1 MSPRAHPFACLLRL
15 GAVLTPVAAVAATDL
30 ESRFTKQ
37 VHPFLETYCISCHGA
52 EKPKADFD
60 LSPYSTM
67 NRVVADYANWELVLE
82 KLESGEMPNEKA
94 EKFPTDKLR
103 HEIIDWIQAMRK
115 AEGKKNAGDPGP
127 VLARRL
133 SNAEYD
139 YTIRDLTG
147 ADIRPTRE
155 FPVDPANQ
163 AGFDNSGESLAMS
176 PALVKKYLQAA
187 REVSEHLL
195 LQPEGFAFAP
205 HPVVIDTDRD
215 KYSVLKIVDFY
226 RRQPTDYAA
235 YFWAAW
241 RYEYRAVFGEPNLTL
256 AESAARAKLSPKYLA
271 TIWSTLAEKREE
283 VGPIAKLQAMWRAVP
298 VVKAMPGEVRQGF
311 EQMRDFVIRVREEIV
326 PEVKNLKAPQIN
338 EGSQTLVLWKDRQ
351 MAANRRRYDP
361 AALQVA
367 SATPVAD
374 AAASAEKAMAAKPAA
389 APGPRPVDP
398 IRAGGVFLAPEI
410 TTTASSATFQMA
422 AAKRRAGDPDLV
434 VPAEPAERAR
444 YEAAFARFAEIF
456 PDAFYITERA
466 RVYLDAEKERKLEGR
481 LLSAGLHSMTG
492 FFRDDGPLYDLVLD
506 DAGRKE
512 LDRLWQE
519 FDFAAFIPER
529 MHTSFVWFERTDSNF
544 MRDSEFDPYRPEDKS
559 VTSQPKIKKLAEL
572 YLTKA
577 VKNGASEQV
586 QAAIKEHFEIVAANV
601 LRVEEQRVAAEPSH
615 LAALQRFAERA
626 YRRPL
631 TTTERAGLLAFYR
644 ESRDAN
650 GLDHEEAMRD
660 CVASVLMSPHFSY
673 RIDLAEAAGASS
685 ATPVPAQKKP
695 GFFASKRPPAEAAP
709 ALRPGTRPLSDYA
722 LANRLSYFI
731 WASMPDAE
739 LLAHAAS
746 GDLHRPEVLAAQ
758 ARRMT
763 KDDRI
768 RRLAVEFGGNW
779 LDFRRFEEINT
790 VDRERFPE
798 FTNELRS
805 AMFEEP
811 VRFFTDLVRENRS
824 VLNFLYADYTFV
836 NAALAKHYG
845 IANYHVGLDDWERID
860 HADRFGRG
868 GLMPMAVFLTAN
880 SPGLRTSPVKRGYWV
895 VRRLLGERIPPPPA
909 VVPLLPNDEKQLG
922 ELTLRETLA
931 KHREDKS
938 CASCHARFDSFG
950 LVFEGYGAVGE
961 RREKDF
967 GGHAVDTRAAFAD
980 GKERTGLAGLRSF
993 VQEKREADFVE
1004 NLCRK
1009 LTAYALGRTLLPSD
1023 DALIEQMRAR
1033 LAKDNFRF
1041 GGLVETII
1049 TSPQFL
1055 TKRVPATLAANS
1067 APTPAQP

>member
-1 MSPRAHPFACLLRL
+1 MPPRAHPIAGLFLL
-15 GAVLTPVAAVAATDL
+15 GAVLARGAVPDL

-60 LSPYSTM
+60 LSSYSTM
-67 NRVVADYANWELVLE
+67 DRVVAGYANWELVLE
-82 KLESGEMPNEKA
+82 KLESGEMPSEKA

-115 AEGKKNAGDPGP
+115 AEGQKNAGDPGP

-133 SNAEYD
+133 SNAEFD

-187 REVSEHLL
+187 REVSEHLIL
-195 LQPEGFAFAP
+195 KPEGFAFAP

-226 RRQPTDYAA
+226 RRQPTDYVA
-235 YFWAAW
+235 YFSAAW

-256 AESAARAKLSPKYLA
+256 AEIAASAKLSPKYLA

-283 VGPIAKLQAMWRAVP
+283 VGPIAKLQAMWRAIP
-298 VVKAMPGEVRQGF
+298 VVKAMPGEVRQGL
-311 EQMRDFVIRVREEIV
+311 EQMRDFVVRLREEIV
-326 PEVKNLKAPQIN
+326 PEVKNLKGPQMDN
-338 EGSQTLVLWKDRQ
+338 GSQTLVLWKDRQ

-361 AALQVA
+361 TALQVA
-367 SATPVAD
+367 GATPVAD
-374 AAASAEKAMAAKPAA
+374 AAAPAEKAMAAKAVAAA
-389 APGPRPVDP
+389 APKPVDP
-398 IRAGGVFLAPEI
+398 IRAGGVFLPPEL

-422 AAKRRAGDPDLV
+422 ASKRRASDPDLV
-434 VPAEPAERAR
+434 VPADPTERAR

-466 RVYLDAEKERKLEGR
+466 RVYLDAEKEQKLAGR

-492 FFRDDGPLYDLVLD
+492 YFRDDGPLYDLVLD
-506 DAGRKE
+506 EAGRKE
-512 LDRLWQE
+512 IDRLWQE
-519 FDFAAFIPER
+519 FEFAAFIPQR
-529 MHTSFVWFERTDSNF
+529 MHTSFVWFERTDSSF
-544 MRDSEFDPYRPEDKS
+544 LRDREFDPYRSEDKS
-559 VTSQPKIKKLAEL
+559 VTSQAKIKQLAEL
-572 YLTKA
+572 YLAKA
-577 VKNGASEQV
+577 TRNGASEQV
-586 QAAIKEHFEIVAANV
+586 QAAIKEHFEIVAANI
-601 LRVEEQRVAAEPSH
+601 LRVEQQRLAAEPSH
-615 LAALQRFAERA
+615 LVALQTFAERA

-631 TTTERAGLLAFYR
+631 TAAEREGLLAFYR
-644 ESRDAN
+644 ESREAN

-660 CVASVLMSPHFSY
+660 CVASVLMSPHFNY
-673 RIDLAEAAGASS
+673 RIDLAEAAGATSAAPMAAKKTGWFAAKS
-685 ATPVPAQKKP
+685 APVNATPV
-695 GFFASKRPPAEAAP
+695 
-709 ALRPGTRPLSDYA
+709 LRPGTRSLSDYA
-722 LANRLSYFI
+722 LANRLSYFL
-731 WASMPDAE
+731 WSSMPDAE
-739 LLAHAAS
+739 LLAHAAA
-746 GDLHRPEVLAAQ
+746 GDLHRPDVLVAQ
-758 ARRMT
+758 ARRMV
-763 KDDRI
+763 KDERI

-798 FTNELRS
+798 FDNDLRA

-811 VRFFTDLVRENRS
+811 IRFFTDLAREDRS
-824 VLNFLYADYTFV
+824 VLNFLYGDYTFV

-845 IANYHVGLDDWERID
+845 IRDVHVGLDDWERID
-860 HADRFGRG
+860 RADRFGRG
-868 GLMPMAVFLTAN
+868 GLLPMAVFLTAN

-909 VVPLLPNDEKQLG
+909 VVPSLPNDERQLG

-961 RREKDF
+961 RRDKDF
-967 GGHAVDTRAAFAD
+967 GGHAVDARAPFP
-980 GKERTGLAGLRSF
+980 GGERTGVAGLRSF
-993 VQEKREADFVE
+993 VQEKREADFID

-1033 LAKDNFRF
+1033 LAKDGNRF
-1041 GGLVETII
+1041 GVLVESIV
-1049 TSPQFL
+1049 TSSQFL
-1055 TKRVPATLAANS
+1055 TKRVPATLSASS
-1067 APTPAQP
+1067 APTSAQP